1 MMSSNDV
8 ELNDVAFY
16 DAIPISEIT
25 ENSDG
30 TFTATPSPSGLSE
43 DIYFPVYITGD
54 NGIYEYPSD
63 HEGYGHVFGGNIEVN
78 QVGYYTKNGVVMNVL
93 GEVALTCCLPTV
105 IPQMQT
111 GIIFYQMIQA
121 YMSVS

>member
-93 GEVALTCCLPTV
+93 GR
-105 IPQMQT
+105 
-111 GIIFYQMIQA
+111 
-121 YMSVS
+121 